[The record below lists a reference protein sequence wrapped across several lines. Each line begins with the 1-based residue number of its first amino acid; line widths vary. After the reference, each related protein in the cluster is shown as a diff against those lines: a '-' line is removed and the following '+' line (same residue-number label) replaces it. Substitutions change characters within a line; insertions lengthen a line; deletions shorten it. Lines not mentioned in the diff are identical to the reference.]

1 MIYAVGQGTKNEMFM
16 VEKELRERTAFC
28 TDEQLNFVGLYTRE
42 AFEKFMSEEQ
52 SADIVCA
59 DITILRGIEQAEEIR
74 KKYPKAALV
83 LIADMSISPVNYMK
97 PSILAA
103 ALLLKP
109 LQELHI
115 EQVIKEIFQCYIE
128 QEADEE
134 ILVIETREEKQR
146 IPYSQIM
153 YFEARSKKI
162 YVCTQNY
169 EYGFYE
175 TMEHLEKQ
183 YAGKFI
189 RCHRSFLVNRKM
201 IEQVKLSQNYLTLH
215 GGVEIPL
222 SRSYK
227 SQIKEL
233 Y

>member
-1 MIYAVGQGTKNEMFM
+1 MIYAVGQGERKELSLL
-16 VEKELRERTAFC
+16 ERELREQTAFS
-28 TDEQLNFVGLYTRE
+28 TDEELNFVGIYTRE
-42 AFEKFMSEEQ
+42 AFEEFIEKEQ
-52 SADIVCA
+52 QVDILCA
-59 DITILRGIEQAEEIR
+59 DVTVFQGIEQVEAMR

-83 LIADMSISPVNYMK
+83 LIADMSISPVRYMK
-97 PSILAA
+97 PTILAA

-109 LQELHI
+109 LQESAAA
-115 EQVIKEIFQCYIE
+115 QVIQEIFQCYIE
-128 QEADEE
+128 QTIDEE
-134 ILVIETREEKQR
+134 VFVIETREEKQR
-146 IPYSQIM
+146 IPYSQIL

-169 EYGFYE
+169 EYGFYD
-175 TMEHLEKQ
+175 TIDHLEEQ
-183 YAGKFI
+183 YSKLFI

-201 IEQVKLSQNYLTLH
+201 IDQVKLSQNYLTLY
-215 GGVEIPL
+215 GGAEIPL